1 MSHSEDHDPLVSK
14 QRLTD
19 RLTKLHA
26 VFQDCKQHLQNRV
39 HTFHKLFGDIS
50 TPGTRLPPERT
61 FTDDTTAVG
70 SVSKPTT
77 PSRPGVLLS
86 RRTDLL
92 VVDANGDEIDD
103 QEVDGEEN
111 IPVVP
116 PTYPKPAMMTTA
128 TTTILTPTAR
138 TLAVAAQNRGPLTL
152 YACRRGEV
160 EEWGGVAVFVFE
172 HLLS

>member
-1 MSHSEDHDPLVSK
+1 MSHSAEFDHDPLVSK

-50 TPGTRLPPERT
+50 TPGSRLPAERT
-61 FTDDTTAVG
+61 FTDEVTAVG
-70 SVSKPTT
+70 SASKPTT
-77 PSRPGVLLS
+77 PSRQGVLLP

-92 VVDANGDEIDD
+92 TVDAHGVEIDD

-111 IPVVP
+111 VPVVP
-116 PTYPKPAMMTTA
+116 VAPSTYSKPAMMATA
-128 TTTILTPTAR
+128 TTTVLTPTAR
-138 TLAVAAQNRGPLTL
+138 MLASAAQNRGPLTL
-152 YACRRGEV
+152 YATPGEGR
-160 EEWGGVAVFVFE
+160 E
-172 HLLS
+172 